1 MAVESDVPAGPARE
15 TELRARIA
23 ELVGELHR
31 TREAGKSFVP
41 GRDKVHYAGR
51 VFDDAEL
58 RSLVDASLDFWL
70 TLGPYGDRF
79 EAALKERFAARRAL
93 FVNSGSSA
101 NLLAVSALR
110 SPLLERP
117 LAPGDEVLSVAAAF
131 PTTVAPIVQNGLV
144 PVFVDVELGT
154 YNVDPALLEAAV
166 GPRTRAIF
174 LAHTLGNPFD
184 LARVSALAE
193 KAGLVLIEDCCDA
206 FGGTFAGRQVGT
218 WGDMATLSFYP
229 AHHITT
235 GEGGAVIVN
244 KSRYARPA
252 ESLRDWGRD
261 CWCASGHA
269 DTCGKRFAWKLGGLP
284 EGYDHKY
291 IYSHLGY
298 NLKPTDLQAAIGL
311 AQLGKLDGF
320 IARRRANFKLLHAG
334 LKRWEDRLVLPRW
347 HADADPSWF
356 GYPVTV
362 REGVDRRALVLHLE
376 AAKVETRQLFA
387 GNVLRQPAFSGV
399 AHRVAGTLANTDAVM
414 ERTFFV
420 GVYPGLTARHI
431 EYVVEQFGRFLSHG

>member
-1 MAVESDVPAGPARE
+1 MAVDSQPSQGAARE
-15 TELRARIA
+15 AELRGRIL
-23 ELVGELHR
+23 ELVTELHR
-31 TREAGKSFVP
+31 EREAKEPFEP
-41 GRDKVHYAGR
+41 GRDRVRYAGR

-58 RSLVDASLDFWL
+58 RALVGSALDFWL

-79 EAALKERFAARRAL
+79 EEALRKRFGARRAL

-117 LAPGDEVLSVAAAF
+117 LAPGDEVLTVAAAF
-131 PTTVAPIVQNGLV
+131 PTTVAPIVQNGLT

-154 YNVDPALLEAAV
+154 YNADPALLAAAV

-206 FGGTFAGRQVGT
+206 FGGSFAGRPVGT

-235 GEGGAVIVN
+235 GEGGAVVVN
-244 KSRYARPA
+244 KSRYARPV

-261 CWCASGHA
+261 CWCAPGAA
-269 DTCGKRFAWKLGGLP
+269 DTCGKRFAWRLGGLP

-311 AQLGKLDGF
+311 VQLDKLDGF
-320 IARRRANFKLLHAG
+320 IARRRENFKLLHAG
-334 LKRWEDRLVLPRW
+334 LARWEDRLILPRW

-356 GYPVTV
+356 CYPVTV
-362 REGVDRRALVLHLE
+362 REGVDRRALVRHLE
-376 AAKVETRQLFA
+376 AAKIETRQLFA
-387 GNVLRQPAFSGV
+387 GNVLRQPAFAGV
-399 AHRVAGTLANTDAVM
+399 AHRAAGTLANTDAVM

-420 GVYPGLTARHI
+420 GVYPGLTPRHI
-431 EYVVEQFGRFLSHG
+431 EHVVGQFGRFFAHG